1 MDVAVRR
8 EMTVDEFL
16 LWEEGQEG
24 RWEFDG
30 FEPVAMV
37 GGTVAHARICRNLGA
52 ELTRQLRGGPCEAFS
67 EGLKVMAADRV
78 RYPDVFVACGGNDN
92 AATVAANPVVV
103 FEVLSPGTASTD
115 MIVKNREYRATPSI
129 VRYVVL
135 AQDKVG
141 ASVFERRGADWVAT
155 FLTEAEAVLDL
166 PEIGA
171 SVALAAVYEGVF
183 PAP

>member
-8 EMTVDEFL
+8 EMTVEDFL

-37 GGTVAHARICRNLGA
+37 GGTVAHATDMLAILAA
-52 ELTRQLRGGPCEAFS
+52 ELTRAAAWRAVPRRLA

-92 AATVAANPVVV
+92 AATVAVNPVVV

-115 MIVKNREYRATPSI
+115 LIVKNREYRATPSI

-141 ASVFERRGADWVAT
+141 ASVFERAGGGLGGDV
-155 FLTEAEAVLDL
+155 
-166 PEIGA
+166 PHG
-171 SVALAAVYEGVF
+171 G
-183 PAP
+183 

>member
-30 FEPVAMV
+30 FEAVAMV
-37 GGTVAHARICRNLGA
+37 GGTVAHATICLNVAA
-52 ELTRQLRGGPCEAFS
+52 ELRAQLRGGPCRVFA

-92 AATVAANPVVV
+92 AATVAVNPVVV

-115 MIVKNREYRATPSI
+115 LIVKNREYRATPSI